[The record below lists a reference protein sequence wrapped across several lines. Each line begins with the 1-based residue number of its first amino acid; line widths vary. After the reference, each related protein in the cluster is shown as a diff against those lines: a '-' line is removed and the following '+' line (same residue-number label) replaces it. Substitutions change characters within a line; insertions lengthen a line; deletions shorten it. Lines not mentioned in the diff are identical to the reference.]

1 MTATRIAPDNEA
13 EEPTAR
19 QEAVLDAVLSL
30 MLEEGD
36 QLTMNAVARRASC
49 SKETLYKWFGDRDGL
64 LTATVQWQAARVR
77 AGRYDRQK
85 LDVATLRDSLK
96 DFAANWLTV
105 ISSPTSI
112 ALNRLA
118 IGHAASRKSNLG
130 GIVLANGR
138 FAIGERLAPVLEAGR
153 EAGLLSF
160 EDTETA
166 FRTFFGLVG
175 RDVQIRLLLGDA
187 LKLDKAEIERDAA
200 RATDQFLTLY
210 GRAQS
215 STKLSP
221 APKA

>member
-1 MTATRIAPDNEA
+1 MAATLTAPDNEV

-19 QEAVLDAVLSL
+19 QEAVLHAVLSL
-30 MLEEGD
+30 MVEEGD

-64 LTATVQWQAARVR
+64 LTATVRWQAARVR
-77 AGRYDRQK
+77 AGEYDRQT
-85 LDVATLRDSLK
+85 LDIATLRDSLK
-96 DFAANWLTV
+96 DFAANWLSV

-138 FAIGERLAPVLEAGR
+138 FAIGERLRPVLEAGR
-153 EAGLLSF
+153 EAGLLDF
-160 EDTETA
+160 DDTETA

-175 RDVQIRLLLGDA
+175 RDVQIRLLLGDSLQLTA
-187 LKLDKAEIERDAA
+187 AEIARDAS
-200 RATDQFLTLY
+200 RATDQFLSLH
-210 GRAQS
+210 GRA
-215 STKLSP
+215 KP
-221 APKA
+221 EPKA